1 MKGHVSS
8 GDTRR
13 SRTPPPRAM
22 VSEPQSHKEGG
33 EMSPSP
39 TEQGNTGRGGGAP
52 GGALECQ
59 CLSQGSLGL

>member
-33 EMSPSP
+33 ETFHSP
-39 TEQGNTGRGGGAP
+39 TEQAIRGMEVGIQEEHSSVGA
-52 GGALECQ
+52 
-59 CLSQGSLGL
+59 